1 MSRDTLHLLLLTYSE
16 NEAENIISLIRNSGN
31 ATRAHFVESIEDF
44 TQQLQEKTWDLLI
57 AYPEVGN
64 IKADSLFKKIQRLNK
79 DLPVI
84 LINNEVTAELM
95 EQSIRQGACTI
106 VPKDET
112 DLLLLV
118 IQRELKHLR
127 VRRELRTMEI
137 RFRDTEKR
145 CQHLLENSRDAI
157 AYIHD
162 GMHVFANQAYL
173 DLFGYKNT
181 DDLSGMPIMDMIESS
196 AQQEFKRVL
205 RELQKNVNGSLSL
218 KSKGVN
224 GEGKSFDMAL
234 SFSPAIY
241 ADEECTQVSINLDND
256 NSELQEKI
264 KAFSSKDLLTG
275 LYNKPYFNS
284 KLDEATTLAVRQ
296 GANGCVFYINI
307 DNFSQF
313 ISEFGV
319 GSSDTILCAVAKKI
333 KSLTAATDVLARVG
347 EDIFCLL
354 RLGIDAEQALVLAEK
369 IRNEIE
375 HLLIEVGNRTATL
388 TVSIG
393 VALISETSSRSDSIL
408 QNAYKASVTAQDG
421 NDRNDRTGNKVHL
434 FVPES
439 SDEPKTSS
447 LDKDLMSA
455 IKSNQLDL
463 VFQPLLN
470 IKDDDTEHYEV
481 YLRLQAP
488 NGEMLSGG
496 ELFNS
501 QTISDDI
508 KRKVDRWVIIQSTKI
523 LSAHIAKGHSTRVFI
538 NLCSAS
544 LTDENLPNWLAVAIN
559 VSGLPKGSVI
569 LQFHEDDAIRTLK
582 QTQDLTQALQE
593 KGIPTAIS
601 RFGCA
606 LHPMQNLKR
615 LAVSYVKVDGSFT
628 QELNNEAAFK
638 QLKTMLEQLHEEEKI
653 TIVPLV
659 ENASSMASLWQ
670 TGVHFLQGFG
680 VQAPQEA
687 MSFSFGEDDI

>member
-1 MSRDTLHLLLLTYSE
+1 MSRETLHLLLLTRSE
-16 NEAENIISLIRNSGN
+16 NEAENVISLIRNSGN

-57 AYPEVGN
+57 AYPEVGE
-64 IKADSLFKKIQRLNK
+64 IQSASLFKQIQRLNK

-84 LINNEVTAELM
+84 LINDNVNAELM

-118 IQRELKHLR
+118 IQRELNHLR
-127 VRRELRTMEI
+127 VRRELRTMDI

-145 CQHLLENSRDAI
+145 CQHLLESSRDAI

-181 DDLSGMPIMDMIESS
+181 DDLAGMPIMDMIDGS

-205 RELQKNVNGSLSL
+205 RDLQKNVNGSLSL

-234 SFSPAIY
+234 SFSPATY
-241 ADEECTQVSINLDND
+241 SDEECTQVSINLDND
-256 NSELQEKI
+256 NSELQKKI

-275 LYNKPYFNS
+275 LYNKPFFNS

-296 GANGCVFYINI
+296 GTNGCVFYINI
-307 DNFSQF
+307 DNFSGF
-313 ISEFGV
+313 ISEFGI
-319 GSSDTILCAVAKKI
+319 GNADTILSAVANKI
-333 KSLTAATDVLARVG
+333 KSLTTDKDVLARIG
-347 EDIFCLL
+347 EDVFCLL
-354 RLGIDAEQALVLAEK
+354 RLGVDDEQALALAET

-375 HLLIEVGNRTATL
+375 HLLIEVDNRTATL

-393 VALISETSSRSDSIL
+393 VALLTETSSRSEDIL
-408 QNAYKASVTAQDG
+408 QNAYKASVTAQGDKDRKG
-421 NDRNDRTGNKVHL
+421 NQVHL
-434 FVPES
+434 FVPDND
-439 SDEPKTSS
+439 SDAPETNRV
-447 LDKDLMSA
+447 DNDLLSA
-455 IKSNQLDL
+455 IKNNQLHL
-463 VFQPLLN
+463 LFQPLLN
-470 IKDDDTEHYEV
+470 IKDDNTEHYEV
-481 YLRLQAP
+481 YLRLQTP
-488 NGEMLSGG
+488 GGEMLSGG
-496 ELFNS
+496 ALFNS

-523 LSAHIAKGHSTRVFI
+523 LSAHLAKGHNTRIFI
-538 NLCSAS
+538 NLSAAS
-544 LTDENLPNWLAVAIN
+544 LTDEKLPSWLGVAISA
-559 VSGLPKGSVI
+559 SGLPKGSVI
-569 LQFHEDDAIRTLK
+569 LQFHEDDAVRTLK

-593 KGIPTAIS
+593 KGIPCAMS

-606 LHPMQNLKR
+606 LHPMQNLQR

-638 QLKTMLEQLHEEEKI
+638 QLQEMLEQLHEEEKI

-687 MSFSFGEDDI
+687 MSFSFGDDDI